1 MPLTERG
8 RRILLSGFAA
18 IGYLLLARILLVEG
32 IADAG
37 GIGGID
43 AVAYWTAAGNVM
55 RGLPLY
61 EHPAFA
67 FGTYQYPPPFAQVL
81 APASLLPLPAFVW
94 LWRGLELLG
103 LRIATGTW
111 TRTGLAILLF
121 PPVIAE
127 LDSGNVHLIMAG
139 VTALAMRGVA
149 GPIGPAML
157 AKFSSWPLVP
167 IAWRADRAWLLRGA
181 GVAAVLVTISI
192 VASPTAW
199 TEYVTFLSGERLPA
213 GGHALLASIPVGLRF
228 VVAALLA
235 VASVRWIRLAPVA
248 VTLAYPVVWIA
259 ALSTLTAI
267 VTPLPRPATS
277 ESPA

>member
-43 AVAYWTAAGNVM
+43 AVAYWTAAGNAM

-61 EHPAFA
+61 EHAGFA

-111 TRTGLAILLF
+111 TRTGLAILLCLTHGSLPCTLPLSCSGF
-121 PPVIAE
+121 FE
-127 LDSGNVHLIMAG
+127 LSFVSLSQ
-139 VTALAMRGVA
+139 MR
-149 GPIGPAML
+149 
-157 AKFSSWPLVP
+157 KFSGQ
-167 IAWRADRAWLLRGA
+167 I
-181 GVAAVLVTISI
+181 
-192 VASPTAW
+192 
-199 TEYVTFLSGERLPA
+199 
-213 GGHALLASIPVGLRF
+213 
-228 VVAALLA
+228 
-235 VASVRWIRLAPVA
+235 
-248 VTLAYPVVWIA
+248 
-259 ALSTLTAI
+259 
-267 VTPLPRPATS
+267 
-277 ESPA
+277 